1 MANTYD
7 KGDLVRITGAFT
19 VAGTATDPTTVTLKI
34 LRPAGTSALTY
45 TYAAAEITKDSVG
58 NYHKDI
64 TIDTEG
70 EWYYRWIGTGTVVS
84 ESEDYFFVR
93 DAVVT

>member
-7 KGDLVRITGAFT
+7 NGDLIRISGAFT
-19 VAGTATDPTTVTLKI
+19 VGGAATDPTTVTLKI
-34 LRPAGTSALTY
+34 LKPAGTSALTY
-45 TYAAAEITKDSVG
+45 TYALSEITKDSVG

-70 EWYYRWIGTGTVVS
+70 EWYYRWIGTGTVVTQV
-84 ESEDYFFVR
+84 EDYFLVR
-93 DAVVT
+93 DAVIT